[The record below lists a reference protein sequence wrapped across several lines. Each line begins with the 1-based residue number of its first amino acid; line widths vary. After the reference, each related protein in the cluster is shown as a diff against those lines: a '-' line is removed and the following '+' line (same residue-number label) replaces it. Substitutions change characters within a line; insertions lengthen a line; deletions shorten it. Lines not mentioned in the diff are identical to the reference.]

1 MRRFNKLCRSV
12 LSGTLAVAIASA
24 NAVLPTIAHGAA
36 EKETDV
42 VITSELTGTAGDGFA
57 TEGSITCIAEDM
69 LSADSIVL
77 STTYADIAL
86 TTTTTTAAVKTVRAS
101 MAEENGYR
109 YYITGGNAVIDSYIG
124 DETEVEVPDTLGG
137 ITVTEIGYAAF
148 SGNKN
153 IVSVKLPETIT
164 RINHDAFNGCAAL
177 AAVELPDG
185 ITSIQD
191 GAFAGC
197 VSLKEI
203 AVPEGVSRIEDN
215 TFSGCKALTEIK
227 LNDNTDYIGKS
238 AFAGCSSMT
247 SVSIPQSVTAIG
259 NMAFMG
265 SGLVSLEVPD
275 TVTSLGYAV
284 FADCAALEEIS
295 LPKEITKLRSGNGKG
310 MFSGCS
316 SLKNVT
322 FPQALTEIGDMA
334 FAGCSSL
341 ESIAIPATVTTVGT
355 ELFRDCEML
364 VNAQIPES
372 VTRIED
378 GMFRGCTALPSIDL
392 HDGIEYIGKNAF
404 ESCNALDNV
413 TIPAN
418 TAVIGE
424 CCFLNCESLSEIA
437 VPESVTSLG
446 GAAFAGCVSLEKAAL
461 PDGIDELA
469 VFGEAGLFT
478 NDIKLKEVKLP
489 ASLRTIGA
497 YTFKNCLSLEKTELP
512 KTVSAIGGSAFESC
526 VSLREVT
533 LPEGVVTL
541 SDKTFS
547 GCTAL
552 KTVILPV
559 KFDEAR
565 NYAFENCTSLTDL
578 GKNAGFFKFAVD
590 TFKGCTSLNDE
601 RATVFT
607 SDTPI
612 VNVSSAASIIGGI
625 ANFSIKYDLN
635 DWIQEGLANSSNA
648 DIRFEVPVPQGLE
661 LIASSVITDSADNK
675 AVFIGNNGNVFSLS
689 KPEGTLRFSAR
700 IEAYSENAYTIDP
713 KIYFNSHSYSW
724 TQRIPRMS
732 LTVPKITLSAQST
745 VSSLDCEVYG
755 IAEPGKKVKIYA
767 DGVLAATVTSNEYTG
782 KYTATVS
789 LPEKKD
795 SVQYSIYALCGVNST
810 DEVSVIYSDAKP
822 SIKKVELMYC
832 THAPSS
838 LNDYME
844 TLDITGV
851 FTRGE
856 HPVIQYYPLG
866 NMRFRIEANNSDRI
880 SFILVRSQKGSES
893 KYLVASYDEKE
904 KVWITSE
911 DQYFDE
917 SNHSYVP
924 GSLNFIIVEKS
935 EDNVDAEDVKE
946 LTDDLDIEG
955 LSREYDVVD
964 DSSCICRLVDD
975 DGFICSDCYYYGS
988 DSVNVHGKKLSASAI
1003 VESAEKYGFKK
1014 SSKKLLIDGVLF
1026 SMYLRTTCYDE
1037 NNEKT
1042 SGRIAAYDNAVLN
1055 QVDEAY
1061 KKVGKS
1067 SYEMDDYIVFSQ
1079 IMVADDGSVPAD
1091 ILVTADAQIFEE
1103 EDYFFE
1109 YIRDIRRIEPIYLH
1123 DTVVQRF
1130 PNITLLSGEKDENGE
1145 DEEEETIPEYL
1156 MKKAGEEGEKQVK
1169 KKVDETIKKSLK
1181 DKPNALK
1188 VYEGAGKAKKVYET
1202 GKKYKDTYDKATDEE
1217 EKVKSEDW
1225 GSEEWN
1231 KYRDSNA
1238 ELERDTKLFI
1248 TYESDASSK
1257 VPVLGDFYSK
1267 TFVKINDQLDDLF
1280 DRMRNYYKTNYAD
1293 LDAYIESDGEYDP
1306 YETEYEQDGQVRTVL
1321 DPSGIVY
1328 EGIKSKTVSGAVVTC
1343 YVFNEDTGA
1352 WEVWNAGDYDQQNP
1366 LITDEAGAYAWDV
1379 PEGRYY
1385 VTCEKE
1391 GYDLIKSE
1399 EFNVAPPKF
1408 DLDFNLLNGAAPA
1421 VKGSTLG
1428 ENEITLEFTKVM
1440 DISTVNKDSVAVDG
1454 ISGGITVE
1462 PLLYA
1467 EGDRF
1472 TDKFIISGD
1481 FSKATELKLTVN
1493 SKAAD
1498 YTGAAVAEYS
1508 ADIDNIYADFIL
1520 DKDSI
1525 GLITEDTYQIT
1536 ANKEIASC
1544 TSEDNEIA
1552 SVDDNGLVTAVSAG
1566 VTKITVVD
1574 TTGREAV
1581 LTVAVEK
1588 KVVVDEATAEK
1599 LEQRSIKDY
1608 RRKTGITAAE
1618 AECKVVDN
1626 KCIVELR
1633 DEEGN
1638 ILDVYTLDPGTGI
1651 GTDSNGEAVDLPK
1664 TGNNSM
1670 TNLLLV
1676 MAAITLMFAGLFIV
1690 RRSGVISR
1698 KRS

>member
-24 NAVLPTIAHGAA
+24 NAVLPTVAHGAA
-36 EKETDV
+36 EEETDV
-42 VITSELTGTAGDGFA
+42 VITSELAGTAGDGFA
-57 TEGSITCIAEDM
+57 TEGSITYIAEDIV
-69 LSADSIVL
+69 SADSIVL

-86 TTTTTTAAVKTVRAS
+86 TTTTTAAVKTVRAS

-197 VSLKEI
+197 ASLKEI

-238 AFAGCSSMT
+238 AFAGCSSM
-247 SVSIPQSVTAIG
+247 SSLSIPHSVTAIG

-446 GAAFAGCVSLEKAAL
+446 GAAFAGCVLLEKAAL
-461 PDGIDELA
+461 PDGIEELA

-607 SDTPI
+607 SDTPV

-625 ANFSIKYDLN
+625 ANFSIRYDLN
-635 DWIQEGLANSSNA
+635 EWIQEGLADSSA

-675 AVFIGNNGNVFSLS
+675 AVFIGNNGNLFSLS

-700 IEAYSENAYTIDP
+700 IEAYSEKAYTIDP
-713 KIYFNSHSYSW
+713 LIHFNSHSYNW

-795 SVQYSIYALCGVNST
+795 SVQYSIYAVCGVNST

-904 KVWITSE
+904 KVWITPE

-917 SNHSYVP
+917 SDHNYVP
-924 GSLNFIIVEKS
+924 GSLNFIIVDKT
-935 EDNVDAEDVKE
+935 EDIVDTEDAKALIKKINIE
-946 LTDDLDIEG
+946 DLIRSYDII
-955 LSREYDVVD
+955 D
-964 DSSCICRLVDD
+964 DSSCICRLEDEK
-975 DGFICSDCYYYGS
+975 GSICSECYYYGS
-988 DSVNVHGKKLSASAI
+988 EVVNVNGKQITAAAI
-1003 VESAEKYGFKK
+1003 AEAAETYGFKK
-1014 SSKKLLIDGVLF
+1014 ADKKVLRDGVLF
-1026 SMYLRTTCYDE
+1026 SMYL
-1037 NNEKT
+1037 KT
-1042 SGRIAAYDNAVLN
+1042 SYYNKKNTGNSGSIAAYDKAVLN

-1061 KKVGKS
+1061 KKGGKL
-1067 SYEMDDYIVFSQ
+1067 SYDLEDYTVFSQ
-1079 IMVADDGSVPAD
+1079 VMVADDGSMPAYMY
-1091 ILVTADAQIFEE
+1091 VTADAQIFEE
-1103 EDYFFE
+1103 DDMSVIYNHKLEQLYSSDLTQSLIHRLPGIKLFADDDEDNDDQSVTDYV
-1109 YIRDIRRIEPIYLH
+1109 IEKADEAAQNYLDEKIDETINNALEDH
-1123 DTVVQRF
+1123 
-1130 PNITLLSGEKDENGE
+1130 PNASAAYNYTNQAADYLNKAYEIKQDYDDATA
-1145 DEEEETIPEYL
+1145 EEEE
-1156 MKKAGEEGEKQVK
+1156 
-1169 KKVDETIKKSLK
+1169 
-1181 DKPNALK
+1181 
-1188 VYEGAGKAKKVYET
+1188 
-1202 GKKYKDTYDKATDEE
+1202 
-1217 EKVKSEDW
+1217 VKSEDW
-1225 GSEEWN
+1225 GTEEWN
-1231 KYRDSNA
+1231 AYKDNNA
-1238 ELERDTKLFI
+1238 ELEKGAKMFLTF
-1248 TYESDASSK
+1248 TET
-1257 VPVLGDFYSK
+1257 VLGADDLLSAFYGDTIGALK
-1267 TFVKINDQLDDLF
+1267 EMIDDLF
-1280 DRMRNYYKTNYAD
+1280 DGIRNYYKRYAD

-1352 WEVWNAGDYDQQNP
+1352 WEIWNAEDYDQQNP
-1366 LITDEAGAYAWDV
+1366 LITDAAGAYAWDV

-1399 EFNVAPPKF
+1399 EFKVAPPKF

-1508 ADIDNIYADFIL
+1508 ADIDNIYADLIL

-1544 TSEDNEIA
+1544 TSEDNEVA
-1552 SVDDNGLVTAVSAG
+1552 SVDEKGLVTAVSAG
-1566 VTKITVVD
+1566 ETKITVVD
-1574 TTGREAV
+1574 TTGREAI